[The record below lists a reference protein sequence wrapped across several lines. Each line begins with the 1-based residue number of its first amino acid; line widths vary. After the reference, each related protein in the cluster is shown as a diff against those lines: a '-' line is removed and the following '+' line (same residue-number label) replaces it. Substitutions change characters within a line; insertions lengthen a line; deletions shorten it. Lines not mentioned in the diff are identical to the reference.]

1 VEIEQK
7 QSKKS
12 DDMKCTNDVTLY
24 CLTQLIKISWTLWQL
39 WIIKIKVIWPEIAQ
53 RLCTL

>member
-1 VEIEQK
+1 VEAEQK

-24 CLTQLIKISWTLWQL
+24 C
-39 WIIKIKVIWPEIAQ
+39 
-53 RLCTL
+53 

>member
-1 VEIEQK
+1 VEVEQK

-24 CLTQLIKISWTLWQL
+24 C
-39 WIIKIKVIWPEIAQ
+39 
-53 RLCTL
+53 